1 MRHAVWALAIIGVL
15 VLPLAASI
23 VPKLQLPLWPQA
35 SKTAHPLA
43 ETIQMSGVVTG
54 WDLKPSRLLSTPEV
68 LMVFWAAGLM
78 LLLTRFLTGSLGV
91 RRLAKAAV
99 APEDPGWAEMIA
111 ELIHSMGCRKRVRV
125 SISAAEVSP
134 MTWGVRRH
142 TILLPMSAEGWPIE
156 RRRAVLTHE
165 LAHVKRNDGLVHV
178 LVQLASSVYW
188 FNPLIWYAAR
198 RERIERERACDDQVL
213 TLGGAPED
221 YADHLV
227 QVVRALQSSKAF
239 SFAALAMAQPS
250 QLEARVVSIL
260 DRRVHREAPPTIF
273 MVVLCALTG
282 LVTLSISAI
291 HVTGATSAL
300 TPSQRTH
307 IGNSDATPVSTTV
320 PPQVIATPGPLYAAI
335 EGTVTVEASVDTQ
348 GNVRVLRVVKSLGSK
363 IDARAIE
370 AVASWKF
377 TPALKDG
384 VPVAAVT
391 QIDVDFELPPDT
403 GGALRVGGDVK
414 APIVVKRVEPQYTDE
429 ARNVK
434 ASGTVVLEAIVR
446 RDGSVDIRQV
456 IHALGYG
463 LDDSAVTAIKQWV
476 FKPATKAGEPVDV
489 ALNIEV
495 NFNLR

>member
-1 MRHAVWALAIIGVL
+1 
-15 VLPLAASI
+15 
-23 VPKLQLPLWPQA
+23 
-35 SKTAHPLA
+35 
-43 ETIQMSGVVTG
+43 
-54 WDLKPSRLLSTPEV
+54 
-68 LMVFWAAGLM
+68 
-78 LLLTRFLTGSLGV
+78 
-91 RRLAKAAV
+91 
-99 APEDPGWAEMIA
+99 
-111 ELIHSMGCRKRVRV
+111 
-125 SISAAEVSP
+125 
-134 MTWGVRRH
+134 
-142 TILLPMSAEGWPIE
+142 
-156 RRRAVLTHE
+156 
-165 LAHVKRNDGLVHV
+165 
-178 LVQLASSVYW
+178 
-188 FNPLIWYAAR
+188 
-198 RERIERERACDDQVL
+198 
-213 TLGGAPED
+213 
-221 YADHLV
+221 
-227 QVVRALQSSKAF
+227 
-239 SFAALAMAQPS
+239 
-250 QLEARVVSIL
+250 
-260 DRRVHREAPPTIF
+260 
-273 MVVLCALTG
+273 
-282 LVTLSISAI
+282 
-291 HVTGATSAL
+291 
-300 TPSQRTH
+300 
-307 IGNSDATPVSTTV
+307 
-320 PPQVIATPGPLYAAI
+320 
-335 EGTVTVEASVDTQ
+335 
-348 GNVRVLRVVKSLGSK
+348 VLRVVKSLGSK